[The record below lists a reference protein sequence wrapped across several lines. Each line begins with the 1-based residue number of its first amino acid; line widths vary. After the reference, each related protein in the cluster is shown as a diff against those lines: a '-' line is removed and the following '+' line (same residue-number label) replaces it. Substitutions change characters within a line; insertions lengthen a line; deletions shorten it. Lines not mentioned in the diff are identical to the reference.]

1 MDFKSKIMEAVTA
14 AEAEIKQLISEH
26 EKNVKRQQEEIV
38 ELRKYKEKKE
48 EIEHQQ
54 KEKIES
60 QQKEIDELRKK
71 LKVSEE
77 EGVVLQGR
85 LELATANSK
94 KESSPQNTKYSEE
107 KKPLAN
113 ASLNSIENS
122 TKENEWEQTLIQ
134 VRNDLK
140 AATEKKKREKS
151 YYENSTST
159 LPSAMHDLAS
169 LNDSLKPTIYR
180 YKINIIDYSTLEK
193 LIRKYNL
200 VEREAILP
208 LYETKNSREVYL
220 YTEVETIFIDLLNKE
235 LYMVDEEFNK
245 LLKRYSPLVIKYRQF
260 SNIKYSETQNKNV
273 KKAEIKPD
281 SNVIK
286 KPSSYAPTK
295 DTLFSEQSELNK
307 MGYRISGSTRSE
319 RWNVLNRAVPELG
332 LRKVVSIISAN
343 IRIRKKQSNGEL
355 KYQHAITEWE
365 YDLSRLKG
373 KYYCGEFKWP
383 EV

>member
-1 MDFKSKIMEAVTA
+1 MDFKSKIMEVVTA
-14 AEAEIKQLISEH
+14 AEAEIKKLIAEH
-26 EKNVKRQQEEIV
+26 EKTVKLQQEEII
-38 ELRKYKEKKE
+38 ELQKFKKKKE

-54 KEKIES
+54 KEKIEN

-77 EGVVLQGR
+77 EGAVLQGR

-94 KESSPQNTKYSEE
+94 KESSPQNTMYSEE

-113 ASLNSIENS
+113 ASLNSVENS
-122 TKENEWEQTLIQ
+122 TKENEWEQTLMQ

-159 LPSAMHDLAS
+159 LPSAMKDLAS

-180 YKINIIDYSTLEK
+180 YKINIVDYSTLEQF
-193 LIRKYNL
+193 IRKYDL

-245 LLKRYSPLVIKYRQF
+245 LQKRYSPLVIKYRQF
-260 SNIKYSETQNKNV
+260 SNIKHSETQTKDI
-273 KKAEIKPD
+273 KKAEIQPT
-281 SNVIK
+281 SNVIE
-286 KPSSYAPTK
+286 KPSSYTPTK

-307 MGYRISGSTRSE
+307 MGYRISGATRSE

-355 KYQHAITEWE
+355 KYQHAIAEWE

-373 KYYCGEFKWP
+373 KYYYGEFKWP